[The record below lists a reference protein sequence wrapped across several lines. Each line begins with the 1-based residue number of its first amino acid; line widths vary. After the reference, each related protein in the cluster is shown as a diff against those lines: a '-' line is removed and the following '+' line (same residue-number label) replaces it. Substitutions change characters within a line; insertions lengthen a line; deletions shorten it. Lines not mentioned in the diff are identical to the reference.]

1 MNYIRVA
8 DNSKYY
14 KPDSDGVTIAEKMV
28 EKAVWAID
36 IVDNPDKPIT
46 PSNTTRYR
54 ALQRLLPLD
63 TDLFRTVLV
72 LHDQKKKKWWIGRL
86 KCDEAGQYREQGHV
100 DPVLHPEWAASL
112 GPRNTFFNSEDLLQM
127 REDGNDVG
135 GQNEILFRVDWT
147 PMGQRTEAEWEWMKS
162 GGQNYPTLKR
172 LTGSIPD
179 RLMAAEALLSLQN

>member
-100 DPVLHPEWAASL
+100 DPVLHPEWA
-112 GPRNTFFNSEDLLQM
+112 
-127 REDGNDVG
+127 DVG